1 MHCSF
6 YRTRAITESNWCY
19 SIMTQSLDRMIHFLS
34 IYSYKRC
41 SIIRF
46 YLITAAMNDFVVFQI
61 GDSNMTSLKQRSEYK
76 SKKQTIDEMMTFKDS
91 DLDKH
96 GNSISVCRY
105 YDDVKETENQLIKM
119 PKREKN
125 NNYYLEH
132 NS

>member
-1 MHCSF
+1 
-6 YRTRAITESNWCY
+6 
-19 SIMTQSLDRMIHFLS
+19 MISKTCTAPFIERVQLLNQTGATHDTIIS

-96 GNSISVCRY
+96 GNSISAGSSS
-105 YDDVKETENQLIKM
+105 N
-119 PKREKN
+119 
-125 NNYYLEH
+125 
-132 NS
+132 